1 MRVCVSVCVLID
13 LGLSHSTTTCICA
26 ILGSESPTLSFYIN
40 ILKIG
45 TVLVTIFPALVGETY
60 FFTKNRVI
68 VKIKSLS
75 MISLFCH
82 TT

>member
-13 LGLSHSTTTCICA
+13 LDLSHSTTTCICA

-60 FFTKNRVI
+60 FLLKTE
-68 VKIKSLS
+68 L
-75 MISLFCH
+75 L
-82 TT
+82 